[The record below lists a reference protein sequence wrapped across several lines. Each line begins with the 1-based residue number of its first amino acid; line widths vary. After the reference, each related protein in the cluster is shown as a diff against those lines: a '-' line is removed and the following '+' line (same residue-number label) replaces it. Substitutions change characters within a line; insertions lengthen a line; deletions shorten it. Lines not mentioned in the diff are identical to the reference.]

1 MKNNNHLRVVLSVQV
16 GMVLPINIAINLIR
30 KDVKKLNGHVSK
42 GTLIF
47 SSTGANG
54 QKFFDQL

>member
-1 MKNNNHLRVVLSVQV
+1 MKNNNHLHVVLSVQV
-16 GMVLPINIAINLIR
+16 GMVLPIDIAINLIQ

-47 SSTGANG
+47 LSTGTNG
-54 QKFFDQL
+54 QRFSDQL